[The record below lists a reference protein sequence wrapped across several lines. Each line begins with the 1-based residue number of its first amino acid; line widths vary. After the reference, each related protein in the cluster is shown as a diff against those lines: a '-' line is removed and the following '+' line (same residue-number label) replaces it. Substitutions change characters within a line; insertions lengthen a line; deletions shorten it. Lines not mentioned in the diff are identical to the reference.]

1 MGLKMELKI
10 EKLDS
15 AIQLKE
21 FRCGIPQLDDFI
33 QNVFQL
39 SIENHYCRAY
49 SVIDKQSPDKEIIAL
64 FALSFDS
71 LDLDTD
77 DRDEMMAGTSL
88 TPIPHIPNEYE
99 YIFLNKPH
107 YPALDIAYLAV
118 RKDMQYKGIGKLII
132 EAIHQRA
139 QQQDFAG
146 CQFLTVE
153 ALKMDG
159 YSAVNFYEKCG
170 FSPCEYPNPNKDTL
184 RMYRTLYPV
193 ES

>member
-1 MGLKMELKI
+1 MAVTMELRI
-10 EKLDS
+10 EKMNNV
-15 AIQLKE
+15 IQLKD
-21 FRCGIPQLDDFI
+21 FQCGIPQLDDFI

-49 SVIDKQSPDKEIIAL
+49 SVIDKDSPDKTVVAL

-77 DRDEMMAGTSL
+77 DKDEMMSGTSL
-88 TPIPHIPNEYE
+88 TSIPQISSAYE
-99 YIFLNKPH
+99 DVFLNKPH

-118 RKDMQYKGIGKLII
+118 KQDMQGKGIGQLVI

-153 ALKMDG
+153 ALKMPG
-159 YSAVNFYEKCG
+159 YSAVGFYEKCG
-170 FSPCEYPNPNKDTL
+170 FSPCEYPNPNKNTL
-184 RMYRTLYPV
+184 RMYRTLYPL
-193 ES
+193 E